1 MNHPGDAVDNAMNVF
16 STFLDDRSLRHRLRL
31 QTLTRLRWLAV
42 IGQSAAVVVVAQ
54 GYGFE
59 FPVILCFA
67 LIAYSAWLNIFLSVR
82 FPAAHRLPPLGA
94 MAVLSFDV
102 LQLSG
107 LLFMTGGL
115 ANPFSVLLCVP
126 VIISSASQPVRY
138 TIGLGALSVAAVTL
152 LAFYSLPLPW
162 YPDSSFEVPF
172 LLIAGNWIAIVSTTA
187 FAAVY
192 AYQVSAEA
200 NQLADA
206 LAATELVLQRE
217 QHISALD
224 GLAAAAAHELGTPL
238 ATIQLVA
245 REMEKA
251 AAGDPRFADDLALLR
266 SQSERCRDILR
277 RLTTLSTED
286 EAHMIRLP
294 LMSLVEE
301 IAAPHREF
309 GIAIEVVH
317 RETTSREPVGRRN
330 PGILFGLGNL
340 IENAVDFAQQ
350 KVTVTVSHGPGH
362 VTIAITDDG
371 PGFPADVLA
380 QIGVPFMTRRNRLNR
395 EKAGGL
401 GLGLFIAK
409 TLLERSGAHLKF
421 ANQLAPATGAQVV
434 VTWPRQKM
442 DLFGADTVQPPTF
455 DVG

>member
-1 MNHPGDAVDNAMNVF
+1 MTVSPSLH
-16 STFLDDRSLRHRLRL
+16 DDHSIRHRLRL

-42 IGQSAAVVVVAQ
+42 AGQSLTVLIVAH
-54 GYGFE
+54 GYGFDVPE
-59 FPVILCFA
+59 MMCFA
-67 LIAYSAWLNIFLSVR
+67 LIACSVWLNIFLSVR

-94 MAVLSFDV
+94 TAVLSIDV

-107 LLFMTGGL
+107 LLFLTGGL

-126 VIISSASQPVRY
+126 VIISSASQPVRH
-138 TIGLGALSVAAVTL
+138 TLSLGALSVATVTV

-162 YPDSSFEVPF
+162 YPGSDFEFPR
-172 LLIAGNWIAIVSTTA
+172 LLIGGAWIAIVSTTA
-187 FAAVY
+187 FAAFY
-192 AYQVSAEA
+192 SFQVSAEA

-217 QHISALD
+217 HHISALD

-238 ATIQLVA
+238 ATIQVVA

-251 AAGDPRFADDLALLR
+251 LADDPRFTDDLMLLR

-277 RLTTLSTED
+277 RLSTLSAED
-286 EAHMIRLP
+286 EAHMVRLP
-294 LMSLVEE
+294 LGSLIEE
-301 IAAPHREF
+301 VIAPHREF

-317 RETTSREPVGRRN
+317 GETDTTEPVGRRN

-340 IENAVDFAQQ
+340 IENAVDFA
-350 KVTVTVSHGPGH
+350 KTEVTVTTSYGRDQVEI
-362 VTIAITDDG
+362 TIDDDG
-371 PGFPADVLA
+371 PGFAPDVLA
-380 QIGVPFMTRRNRLNR
+380 QIGVPFMNRRNRLDR

-409 TLLERSGAHLKF
+409 TLLERSGA
-421 ANQLAPATGAQVV
+421 QLTFSNRPAPATGAHVHI
-434 VTWPRQKM
+434 TWPREKM
-442 DLFGADTVQPPTF
+442 DLFGASNVHRIAPGT
-455 DVG
+455 G

>member
-1 MNHPGDAVDNAMNVF
+1 MTVF
-16 STFLDDRSLRHRLRL
+16 PPFLEDQSLRHRLRL

-42 IGQSAAVVVVAQ
+42 AGQSLAVVVIAH
-54 GYGFE
+54 GYGFA
-59 FPVILCFA
+59 FPEALCFA
-67 LIAYSAWLNIFLSVR
+67 LIACSAWLNIFLSVR

-126 VIISSASQPVRY
+126 VIISSASQPVRH
-138 TIGLGALSVAAVTL
+138 TVGLGALSVAAVTL

-162 YPDSSFEVPF
+162 YPDSDFEVPF
-172 LLIAGNWIAIVSTTA
+172 LLIVGAWIAIVSTTV

-200 NQLADA
+200 TQLADA
-206 LAATELVLQRE
+206 LVATELVLQRE

-238 ATIQLVA
+238 ATISVVA

-251 AAGDPRFADDLALLR
+251 LASDPRFADDLMLLR

-277 RLTTLSTED
+277 RLTTLSAEG
-286 EAHMIRLP
+286 EVHMARLP
-294 LMSLVEE
+294 LGSLIEE
-301 IAAPHREF
+301 IIAPHREF
-309 GIAIEVVH
+309 GIAIEVV
-317 RETTSREPVGRRN
+317 RDSNDLREPVGRRN
-330 PGILFGLGNL
+330 PGIIFGLGNL
-340 IENAVDFAQQ
+340 IENAVDFASNQ
-350 KVTVTVSHGPGH
+350 VTVTVSHDAER
-362 VTIAITDDG
+362 VSITIDDDG
-371 PGFPADVLA
+371 PGFAPDVLT
-380 QIGVPFMTRRNRLNR
+380 QIGVPFMNRRNRMDR

-409 TLLERSGAHLKF
+409 TLLERSGATLSF
-421 ANQLAPATGAQVV
+421 SNRSSPDSGAHVQVR
-434 VTWPRQKM
+434 WPREKM
-442 DLFGADTVQPPTF
+442 DLLGANSNETPP
-455 DVG
+455 VGAG

>member
-1 MNHPGDAVDNAMNVF
+1 MTVF
-16 STFLDDRSLRHRLRL
+16 PPFLEDQSLRHRLRL

-42 IGQSAAVVVVAQ
+42 AGQSLAVVIIAH

-59 FPVILCFA
+59 FPEALCFA
-67 LIAYSAWLNIFLSVR
+67 LIACSAWLNVFLSVR

-126 VIISSASQPVRY
+126 VIISSASQPVRH
-138 TIGLGALSVAAVTL
+138 TVGLGALSVAAVTL

-162 YPDSSFEVPF
+162 YPDSDFEVPF
-172 LLIAGNWIAIVSTTA
+172 LLIVGAWIAIVSTTV

-200 NQLADA
+200 TQLADA
-206 LAATELVLQRE
+206 LVATELVLQRE
-217 QHISALD
+217 QHLSALD

-238 ATIQLVA
+238 ATISVVA

-251 AAGDPRFADDLALLR
+251 LASDPRFADDIMLLR

-277 RLTTLSTED
+277 RLTTLSTQD
-286 EAHMIRLP
+286 EVHMARLP
-294 LMSLVEE
+294 LGSLIEE
-301 IAAPHREF
+301 IIAPHREF
-309 GIAIEVVH
+309 GIAIEVV
-317 RETTSREPVGRRN
+317 SGDSDLKEPVGRRN
-330 PGILFGLGNL
+330 PGIIFGLGNL
-340 IENAVDFAQQ
+340 IENAVDFADSQ
-350 KVTVTVSHGPGH
+350 VTVTVSHDADR
-362 VTIAITDDG
+362 VSITIDDDG
-371 PGFPADVLA
+371 PGFAPDVLT
-380 QIGVPFMTRRNRLNR
+380 QIGVPFMNRRSRLDR

-409 TLLERSGAHLKF
+409 TLLERSGATLSF
-421 ANQLAPATGAQVV
+421 ANRPLPATGAHVQVR
-434 VTWPRQKM
+434 WPREKM
-442 DLFGADTVQPPTF
+442 DVLGADSSRIAPAGT
-455 DVG
+455 G

>member
-1 MNHPGDAVDNAMNVF
+1 MNAFPP
-16 STFLDDRSLRHRLRL
+16 FLHDHSIRHRLRL

-42 IGQSAAVVVVAQ
+42 IGQSATVLIVAH

-59 FPVILCFA
+59 VPELFCFA
-67 LIAYSAWLNIFLSVR
+67 LIACSAWMNVFLSVR

-94 MAVLSFDV
+94 TGVLSFDV

-107 LLFMTGGL
+107 LLFITGGL

-126 VIISSASQPVRY
+126 VIISSASQPVRH
-138 TIGLGALSVAAVTL
+138 TLSLGALSVAAVTV

-162 YPDSSFEVPF
+162 YPGSDFEVPY
-172 LLIAGNWIAIVSTTA
+172 LLIAGAWIAIVSTTA
-187 FAAVY
+187 FAAFY
-192 AYQVSAEA
+192 SFQVSAEA

-238 ATIQLVA
+238 ATIQVVA

-251 AAGDPRFADDLALLR
+251 LVNDPRFTDDLMLLR
-266 SQSERCRDILR
+266 SQTERCRDILR
-277 RLTTLSTED
+277 RLSTLSAED
-286 EAHMIRLP
+286 EAHMVRLP
-294 LMSLVEE
+294 LGSLIEE
-301 IAAPHREF
+301 VIAPHREF
-309 GIAIEVVH
+309 GIAIDVVH
-317 RETTSREPVGRRN
+317 DDTGMRETIGRRN

-340 IENAVDFAQQ
+340 IENAVDFADSR
-350 KVTVTVSHGPGH
+350 VTVTVTHDQDRVEIS
-362 VTIAITDDG
+362 IDDDG
-371 PGFPADVLA
+371 PGFAPDVLA
-380 QIGVPFMTRRNRLNR
+380 QIGVPFMNRRNRLDR

-409 TLLERSGAHLKF
+409 TLLERSGA
-421 ANQLAPATGAQVV
+421 QLEFSNRTPPATGAHVKV
-434 VTWPRQKM
+434 SWPREKM
-442 DLFGADTVQPPTF
+442 DLFGADKMLGNTVEA
-455 DVG
+455 G